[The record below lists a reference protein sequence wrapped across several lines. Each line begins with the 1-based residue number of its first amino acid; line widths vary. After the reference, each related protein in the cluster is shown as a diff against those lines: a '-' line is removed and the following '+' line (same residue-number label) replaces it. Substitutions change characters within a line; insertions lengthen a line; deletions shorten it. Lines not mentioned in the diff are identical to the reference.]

1 MQKEG
6 MMYEMKRKDREV
18 KELSEICNIL
28 DQCTVCTI
36 SLPTDEADNQIPYVL
51 PLSFGYE
58 ITDGKPVFY
67 FHCAREGRKID
78 LIRKHGVA
86 GFSVFPTEKIVY
98 DKEIV
103 CKSSCFFSSV
113 IGTGTISVLDHVSEK
128 CHALSVIM
136 KQQVHDDITFSE
148 VQANAVT
155 ILKLTAE
162 AFSGKR
168 KPLS

>member
-18 KELSEICNIL
+18 KELSEICRIL

-36 SLPTDEADNQIPYVL
+36 SLPTEPSENQVPYVL

-58 ITDGKPVFY
+58 IIDDKPVFY

-78 LIRKHGVA
+78 LIRKFGVA
-86 GFSVFPTEKIVY
+86 GFSIFPQEKIVY

-113 IGTGTISVLDHVSEK
+113 IGTGTISILKDAQEK

-148 VQANAVT
+148 IQANAVT

-162 AFSGKR
+162 EFSGKR

>member
-1 MQKEG
+1 
-6 MMYEMKRKDREV
+6 MKRKDREV
-18 KELSEICNIL
+18 KELSEICGIL

-86 GFSVFPTEKIVY
+86 GFSVFPQ
-98 DKEIV
+98 
-103 CKSSCFFSSV
+103 
-113 IGTGTISVLDHVSEK
+113 EK

-148 VQANAVT
+148 IQANAVT

-162 AFSGKR
+162 EFSGKR